1 MTVADNY
8 DIEKQETN
16 GTTKVFSFNFYTS
29 SKDFVKV
36 ILEVDGEQS
45 VVPSTDYTI
54 KLNTVGG
61 NVTFTRAPASGGY
74 IIITRETPREQ
85 ETSFAT
91 SSGFPAKT
99 VEGRFDK
106 LTAMI
111 QEMQD
116 TDNRTPSFPVGT
128 ELNVTLP
135 LPEAGKALVWNDDE
149 DNLENSETTFDEIVS
164 DAISAK
170 NDAVTAKEAAET
182 AQGKAEDAQRGAEA
196 AQAAAEIAQGKAE
209 DAKTSAENTV
219 AGFDDHADSKIGE
232 VNTLVGQAEGYA
244 TVAEN
249 KANAA
254 AGSANDASGYATAAS
269 GYASAASTSASN
281 AAAWA
286 EGTDEEVEALGG
298 EHSAKEWNSI
308 LSSSIGD
315 ATLTIQ
321 RNSEQLAT
329 FTANSSTDTTV
340 NIYVPTTPEEINAL
354 PATTTINDL
363 TSSSQQDALNSGI
376 TSTGVAQ
383 ITTNKNNITSISAV
397 IPVQATDQNQLAD
410 KSFVNSSIATNTANF
425 IGTFNSVAE
434 LEGYVGPVTNNDY
447 AFVVDTDSAGN
458 TTYDRYKYTDATTPA
473 SWVFEYTLNNSSFTS
488 NQWAAIN
495 SGATPELIDQITT
508 NKNAIGTLLN
518 LNTSTKT
525 DLVNA
530 LNEVNNTASGKVSDV
545 TIGGNSIVTNGV
557 AEIPSSSGSVAGVV
571 KLSNS
576 LTSVSNSI
584 ALTPSAINNLYEGVI
599 TGVGTYDRTATYAVG
614 DKVRSDSGYFECIT
628 AITTPHAWNASEW
641 TQITI
646 QGQIDEKVDDVT
658 INGTSIVSSGVAA
671 IPIAATSG
679 DYGLVK
685 FGSTAS
691 GLQIASGTGN
701 LSIYAA
707 TSQNIIDKTNANRPI
722 VSSNLDYAVKVG
734 VTTNGNSLTDTEKTN
749 ALTWLGAEKIV
760 ALSSGDSLTF
770 DKNTTYS
777 GGEVTSF
784 SITGASSPT
793 ATFVSEIYFS
803 SGVTATTITYNSTIN
818 WLDGSDS
825 LITSNGVTTFVPAV
839 STRYNLLIWYDGSQ
853 WNGIAKAV

>member
-111 QEMQD
+111 QEIQD

-128 ELNVTLP
+128 DLNVTLP
-135 LPEAGKALVWNDDE
+135 LPEAGKALIWNEDE

-170 NDAVTAKEAAET
+170 NDAVAAKEAAET

-196 AQAAAEIAQGKAE
+196 AQGAAEIAQGKAE

-281 AAAWA
+281 AAVWA
-286 EGTDEEVEALGG
+286 EGTDEEVEDLGG

-434 LEGYVGPVTNNDY
+434 LEGYSGPVTNNDY
-447 AFVVDTDSAGN
+447 AFVVGTDSAGN
-458 TTYDRYKYTDATTPA
+458 TTYDRYKYTDATSPA

-495 SGATPELIDQITT
+495 SGATTT
-508 NKNAIGTLLN
+508 NIGQIATNQTAIGTLSSLTTTEKTNLVGAINELN
-518 LNTSTKT
+518 
-525 DLVNA
+525 
-530 LNEVNNTASGKVSDV
+530 SGKVSDV
-545 TIGGNSIVTNGV
+545 QSDGTSIVTDGV
-557 AEIPSSSGSVAGVV
+557 AVIPTASGSTKGVV
-571 KLSNS
+571 QLSAN
-576 LTSVSNSI
+576 LTSISNTI
-584 ALTPSAINNLYEGVI
+584 AATASMGNNLAQNII
-599 TGVGTYDRTATYAVG
+599 TGVGIYSSSSTYSVG
-614 DKVRSDSGYFECIT
+614 DRVRYGQYYYECIT
-628 AITTPHAWNASEW
+628 AITTAHTWNASEW

-646 QGQIDEKVDDVT
+646 QGQIDNLVT
-658 INGTSIVSSGVAA
+658 LNTAQRITAKKTFETSSWDGGLAAKRTTTGGSFVMFENSGGVLGA
-671 IPIAATSG
+671 I
-679 DYGLVK
+679 
-685 FGSTAS
+685 
-691 GLQIASGTGN
+691 GLQVNGIPGWVNYNNTSNTVLVRSGSFSNPAVGNASTPVYIDSNGIAQTCSG
-701 LSIYAA
+701 IA
-707 TSQNIIDKTNANRPI
+707 TE
-722 VSSNLDYAVKVG
+722 SS
-734 VTTNGNSLTDTEKTN
+734 
-749 ALTWLGAEKIV
+749 V
-760 ALSSGDSLTF
+760 ALSSGDSLTLAN
-770 DKNTTYS
+770 NTTYS
-777 GGEVTSF
+777 GGEITSF
-784 SITGASSPT
+784 SIAGP
-793 ATFVSEIYFS
+793 ATPNSMFDSEIYFS
-803 SGVTATTITYNSTIN
+803 SGATATTITYNSTIN

-825 LITSNGVTTFVPAV
+825 LIASAGVTTFVPAAN
-839 STRYNLLIWYDGSQ
+839 TRYNLLIWYDGTQ
-853 WNGIAKAV
+853 YNGIAKVV